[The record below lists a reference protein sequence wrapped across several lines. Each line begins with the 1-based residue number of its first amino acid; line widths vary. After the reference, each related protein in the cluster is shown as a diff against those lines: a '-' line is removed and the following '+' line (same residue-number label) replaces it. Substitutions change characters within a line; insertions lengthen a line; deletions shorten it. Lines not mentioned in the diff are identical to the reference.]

1 MDPPPLSCSALQRR
15 EGWPRAATLRST
27 ARGIWKV
34 FCRLVM
40 AQRQDLRTS
49 RLAGIPHEEEICI
62 RMLHGD
68 HSLELR
74 TKHGLYGCAR
84 FYSHKGAIARPEQ
97 ELRIDQRNKQIRARG
112 RVQPPET
119 TCLRLGEAQARHFE
133 ELSLHSSEHLVSC
146 TGRLGYHFD
155 TLLRE
160 LRGCRVELSNR
171 CASEAGRC
179 ARRRV
184 REPKKT
190 LALSRAAV
198 DATPLDG
205 K

>member
-74 TKHGLYGCAR
+74 TKHRLHGCAK

-97 ELRIDQRNKQIRARG
+97 ELGIDQRNKQIRARG

-146 TGRLGYHFD
+146 TGRLGYHS
-155 TLLRE
+155 LLSSVNCE
-160 LRGCRVELSNR
+160 GV
-171 CASEAGRC
+171 
-179 ARRRV
+179 V
-184 REPKKT
+184 R
-190 LALSRAAV
+190 S
-198 DATPLDG
+198 
-205 K
+205 